1 MTCSI
6 RDNAEQK
13 IWNMVNIYKGLKRR
27 GGKKKPLKIGILG
40 LKSKFS
46 AMLSSKISCIIWKK
60 KLTFTQKKNNIWK
73 NGKKKNQCDTWKF
86 CWTWHIFDI
95 HTIIFCLSGCM
106 AERLKHKIDHDTKQK
121 SKFLSEQTDNF
132 QINDHFHILMY
143 VNMRVMTIIM
153 LNFIEIWIKQFL
165 CICI

>member
-40 LKSKFS
+40 LKSKSF
-46 AMLSSKISCIIWKK
+46 LLCCLQKILALFEKK
-60 KLTFTQKKNNIWK
+60 FTFTQKKKNIWK

-95 HTIIFCLSGCM
+95 RTNHFLPFRLHGWEIKAQDLGQGENGGPSLWPRCLQRPTPTTVHDLRVRTVRWSVIQPYIVYFDRIKIISM
-106 AERLKHKIDHDTKQK
+106 
-121 SKFLSEQTDNF
+121 
-132 QINDHFHILMY
+132 
-143 VNMRVMTIIM
+143 
-153 LNFIEIWIKQFL
+153 
-165 CICI
+165 

>member
-46 AMLSSKISCIIWKK
+46 AILSSQFFLLCLKKIYLHLKK
-60 KLTFTQKKNNIWK
+60 KKFKEKKSM
-73 NGKKKNQCDTWKF
+73 
-86 CWTWHIFDI
+86 WHVQILLVTSIKSF
-95 HTIIFCLSGCM
+95 FSLSGCM
-106 AERLKHKIDHDTKQK
+106 AERLKHKILDKEKMVDLVCGPDAYRDLPRL
-121 SKFLSEQTDNF
+121 LSVTSGSGQSAG
-132 QINDHFHILMY
+132 Q
-143 VNMRVMTIIM
+143 
-153 LNFIEIWIKQFL
+153 
-165 CICI
+165 

>member
-46 AMLSSKISCIIWKK
+46 AILSSQFFLLCLKKNLPSLKK
-60 KLTFTQKKNNIWK
+60 KKKFK
-73 NGKKKNQCDTWKF
+73 EKKSM
-86 CWTWHIFDI
+86 WHVQILLVTSIKSF
-95 HTIIFCLSGCM
+95 FSLSGCM
-106 AERLKHKIDHDTKQK
+106 AERLKHKILDKEKMVDLVCGPDAYRDLPRL
-121 SKFLSEQTDNF
+121 LSVTSGSGQSAG
-132 QINDHFHILMY
+132 Q
-143 VNMRVMTIIM
+143 
-153 LNFIEIWIKQFL
+153 
-165 CICI
+165 

>member
-46 AMLSSKISCIIWKK
+46 AILSSKISCSIIWKK
-60 KLTFTQKKNNIWK
+60 IHLHSKEKKYMKKWKEKKSMWYMKILLDLTHIWHPYNHFLPFRLHGWEIK
-73 NGKKKNQCDTWKF
+73 AQDLGQGENGGPSLWPWCLQRPTPTTVCDLRVRTV
-86 CWTWHIFDI
+86 CWSVIQPYHVYFDRI
-95 HTIIFCLSGCM
+95 KIISM
-106 AERLKHKIDHDTKQK
+106 
-121 SKFLSEQTDNF
+121 
-132 QINDHFHILMY
+132 
-143 VNMRVMTIIM
+143 
-153 LNFIEIWIKQFL
+153 
-165 CICI
+165 

>member
-46 AMLSSKISCIIWKK
+46 AMLSSKNFLHYLKK
-60 KLTFTQKKNNIWK
+60 KFTFTQKKKWK
-73 NGKKKNQCDTWKF
+73 EKNQCDTGKF

-106 AERLKHKIDHDTKQK
+106 AERLKHKILDKEKMVDLVCGPDAYRDLPRL
-121 SKFLSEQTDNF
+121 LS
-132 QINDHFHILMY
+132 
-143 VNMRVMTIIM
+143 MTSGSGQSAGQSFSPIM
-153 LNFIEIWIKQFL
+153 CTLIG
-165 CICI
+165 

>member
-60 KLTFTQKKNNIWK
+60 NSPSLKRKKIYEKMERKKINVIHENFVGLDTYLTSIQ
-73 NGKKKNQCDTWKF
+73 
-86 CWTWHIFDI
+86 
-95 HTIIFCLSGCM
+95 IIFCLSGCM
-106 AERLKHKIDHDTKQK
+106 AERLKHKILDKEKMVDLVCGPDAYRDLPRL
-121 SKFLSEQTDNF
+121 LSVTSGSGQSAG
-132 QINDHFHILMY
+132 Q
-143 VNMRVMTIIM
+143 
-153 LNFIEIWIKQFL
+153 
-165 CICI
+165 

>member
-60 KLTFTQKKNNIWK
+60 NSPSLKRKKIYEK
-73 NGKKKNQCDTWKF
+73 MERKKNQCDTWKF

-106 AERLKHKIDHDTKQK
+106 AERLKHKILDKEKMVDLVCGPDAYRDLPRL
-121 SKFLSEQTDNF
+121 LSVTSGSGQSAG
-132 QINDHFHILMY
+132 Q
-143 VNMRVMTIIM
+143 
-153 LNFIEIWIKQFL
+153 
-165 CICI
+165 

>member
-40 LKSKFS
+40 LKSKSF
-46 AMLSSKISCIIWKK
+46 LLCCLQKILALFEKK
-60 KLTFTQKKNNIWK
+60 FTFTQKKKNIWK

-106 AERLKHKIDHDTKQK
+106 AERLKHKILDKEKMVDLVCGPDAYRDLPRL
-121 SKFLSEQTDNF
+121 LS
-132 QINDHFHILMY
+132 
-143 VNMRVMTIIM
+143 MTSGSG
-153 LNFIEIWIKQFL
+153 QSAGQ
-165 CICI
+165 

>member
-46 AMLSSKISCIIWKK
+46 AILSSQFFLLYLKKNLPSLKK
-60 KLTFTQKKNNIWK
+60 KKKF
-73 NGKKKNQCDTWKF
+73 KK
-86 CWTWHIFDI
+86 I
-95 HTIIFCLSGCM
+95 
-106 AERLKHKIDHDTKQK
+106 
-121 SKFLSEQTDNF
+121 
-132 QINDHFHILMY
+132 
-143 VNMRVMTIIM
+143 
-153 LNFIEIWIKQFL
+153 
-165 CICI
+165 

>member
-60 KLTFTQKKNNIWK
+60 NSPSLKRKKIYEK
-73 NGKKKNQCDTWKF
+73 MERKKINVIHENFVGLDT
-86 CWTWHIFDI
+86 
-95 HTIIFCLSGCM
+95 
-106 AERLKHKIDHDTKQK
+106 
-121 SKFLSEQTDNF
+121 
-132 QINDHFHILMY
+132 
-143 VNMRVMTIIM
+143 
-153 LNFIEIWIKQFL
+153 
-165 CICI
+165 

>member
-60 KLTFTQKKNNIWK
+60 NSPLLKRKNE
-73 NGKKKNQCDTWKF
+73 KKKINVIQENFVGLDTYL
-86 CWTWHIFDI
+86 TSIQ
-95 HTIIFCLSGCM
+95 IIFCLLGCM
-106 AERLKHKIDHDTKQK
+106 AERLKHKILDKEKMVDLVCGPDAYRDLPRL
-121 SKFLSEQTDNF
+121 LSVTSGSGQSAG
-132 QINDHFHILMY
+132 Q
-143 VNMRVMTIIM
+143 
-153 LNFIEIWIKQFL
+153 
-165 CICI
+165 

>member
-60 KLTFTQKKNNIWK
+60 NSPSLKRKKIFEK
-73 NGKKKNQCDTWKF
+73 MERKKINVIHENFVGLQS
-86 CWTWHIFDI
+86 WHILDI

-106 AERLKHKIDHDTKQK
+106 AERLKHKILDKEKMVDLVCGPDAYRDLPRL
-121 SKFLSEQTDNF
+121 LSVTSGSGQSAG
-132 QINDHFHILMY
+132 Q
-143 VNMRVMTIIM
+143 
-153 LNFIEIWIKQFL
+153 
-165 CICI
+165 

>member
-60 KLTFTQKKNNIWK
+60 IHLYSKEKM
-73 NGKKKNQCDTWKF
+73 KKKNQCDTGKF

-95 HTIIFCLSGCM
+95 HTNHFLPFRLHGWEIKAQDLGQGENGGPSLWPRCLQRPTPTTVRDLRVRTVRWSVIQPYHVYFDRIKIISM
-106 AERLKHKIDHDTKQK
+106 
-121 SKFLSEQTDNF
+121 
-132 QINDHFHILMY
+132 
-143 VNMRVMTIIM
+143 
-153 LNFIEIWIKQFL
+153 
-165 CICI
+165 

>member
-60 KLTFTQKKNNIWK
+60 NSPSLKRKKIYEK
-73 NGKKKNQCDTWKF
+73 MERKKINVIHENF
-86 CWTWHIFDI
+86 VGFDI
-95 HTIIFCLSGCM
+95 HTIFFCLSGCM
-106 AERLKHKIDHDTKQK
+106 AERLKHNILDKEKMVDLVCGPDAYRDLPRL
-121 SKFLSEQTDNF
+121 LSVTSGSGQSAG
-132 QINDHFHILMY
+132 Q
-143 VNMRVMTIIM
+143 
-153 LNFIEIWIKQFL
+153 
-165 CICI
+165 

>member
-46 AMLSSKISCIIWKK
+46 AMLSSKINCMIWKK
-60 KLTFTQKKNNIWK
+60 IHLCSKEKNIWK

-95 HTIIFCLSGCM
+95 HTNHFLPFRLHGWEIKAQDLGQRENGGPSLWPRCLQRPTPTTVCDLRVRTVRWSVIQPYHVYFDRIKIISM
-106 AERLKHKIDHDTKQK
+106 
-121 SKFLSEQTDNF
+121 
-132 QINDHFHILMY
+132 
-143 VNMRVMTIIM
+143 
-153 LNFIEIWIKQFL
+153 
-165 CICI
+165 

>member
-46 AMLSSKISCIIWKK
+46 AMLSSKINCMIWKK
-60 KLTFTQKKNNIWK
+60 IHLCSKEKKYMKKWKEKKSMWYMKILLDLTHNWRPYN
-73 NGKKKNQCDTWKF
+73 
-86 CWTWHIFDI
+86 H
-95 HTIIFCLSGCM
+95 FCLSGCM
-106 AERLKHKIDHDTKQK
+106 AERLKHKILDKEKMVDLVCGPDAYRDLPRL
-121 SKFLSEQTDNF
+121 LSVTSGSGQSAG
-132 QINDHFHILMY
+132 Q
-143 VNMRVMTIIM
+143 
-153 LNFIEIWIKQFL
+153 
-165 CICI
+165 

>member
-60 KLTFTQKKNNIWK
+60 YSPSLKRKKIYEK
-73 NGKKKNQCDTWKF
+73 MERKKINVIHENF
-86 CWTWHIFDI
+86 VIFDI

-106 AERLKHKIDHDTKQK
+106 AERLKHKILDKEKMVDLVCGPDAYRDLPRL
-121 SKFLSEQTDNF
+121 LSVTSGSGQSAG
-132 QINDHFHILMY
+132 Q
-143 VNMRVMTIIM
+143 
-153 LNFIEIWIKQFL
+153 
-165 CICI
+165 